1 VASSLVM
8 EVVITINS
16 DQLARHGAELLDD
29 KNFHLIEHTAMTGD
43 TRRGHP
49 FPIMELAVNS

>member
-1 VASSLVM
+1 M